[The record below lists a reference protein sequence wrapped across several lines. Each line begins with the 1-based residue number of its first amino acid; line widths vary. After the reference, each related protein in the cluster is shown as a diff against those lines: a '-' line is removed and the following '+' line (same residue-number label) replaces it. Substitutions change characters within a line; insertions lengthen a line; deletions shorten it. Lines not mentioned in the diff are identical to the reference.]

1 MSCVQVQSRHSMV
14 EEPHVVLVPSVGDWK
29 RKSDPQARMTDFLST
44 TEWKTDWKRESEPQ
58 AASEITQDVNEVTKP
73 ESLEI

>member
-1 MSCVQVQSRHSMV
+1 
-14 EEPHVVLVPSVGDWK
+14 
-29 RKSDPQARMTDFLST
+29 MTDFLST